1 MAGCNTSSQDT
12 ARTTTGPSAPRLAV
26 SAPVTDIKASDAEE
40 VRPAATT
47 QSGAQPSAED
57 LDPVLEMIKSAS
69 SISEETGDSIQQIVS
84 ALEKISVSD
93 DNVGVIIDNLIK
105 RDEAEA
111 AETPQSPEG
120 QVGEEKGVAAIAAEE
135 PREDDVKPAELVI
148 PEGRDPSLAPEA
160 LAAAFAL
167 IRPKATLN
175 EDLAIEP
182 VAPIPIP
189 EKPEGGFRIAILA
202 PYTGPAAAIGQRI
215 RKGAELAL
223 FELQLQQVDLIFQDT
238 ASGAE
243 AAVLQAVR
251 DQADLILG
259 PVFAEDT
266 RKAWPFAQAASVPMI
281 SFSNDLVVARP
292 GLWILGQTP
301 EQEIETALAY
311 ALQHVKPNPKSGR
324 RDLAIALVEQDSVYG
339 RRVAN
344 HANEILLEA
353 GIGDIKRLTI
363 NAETRSNEAAL
374 RRVVRNFVQWRKSSN
389 GSSSRVPV
397 FDLVIMAGDN
407 TFSLGVAPVLAW
419 YDLDPE
425 KVRYLGTSIWDDA
438 ATLQEP
444 SLAGA
449 WYANAPRDQHGRF
462 AQLWAKT
469 SGTPAD
475 RLSMLGFDAV
485 ALVGTIVREKADLYQ
500 ELTNPIG
507 FSGFSGMFRLL
518 PDGRNLRLLDVREI
532 NDSTSTIIA
541 PGPESF

>member
-1 MAGCNTSSQDT
+1 MAGCNTSSQNTVRATT
-12 ARTTTGPSAPRLAV
+12 APSASGPVL
-26 SAPVTDIKASDAEE
+26 SASVTDITASDAGDAL
-40 VRPAATT
+40 PAPEIK
-47 QSGAQPSAED
+47 SGEQPSAED
-57 LDPVLEMIKSAS
+57 LDPVLDMIKSAS
-69 SISEETGDSIQQIVS
+69 SISEETGESIQQIVS

-93 DNVGVIIDNLIK
+93 DNVGTIIDNLIK
-105 RDEAEA
+105 RDEKEA
-111 AETPQSPEG
+111 AIPPPSPE
-120 QVGEEKGVAAIAAEE
+120 VPIGEESGFTTIPAQELQ
-135 PREDDVKPAELVI
+135 EDDVKPAELVI

-189 EKPEGGFRIAILA
+189 EKPEGGFRIALLA

-223 FELQLQQVDLIFQDT
+223 FELQLEQVDLIFQDT
-238 ASGAE
+238 ASGVE
-243 AAVLQAVR
+243 PAVLQAVR
-251 DQADLILG
+251 DQVDLILG

-266 RKAWPFAQAASVPMI
+266 RKAWPLAQAASVPMI

-339 RRVAN
+339 RRVAH
-344 HANEILLEA
+344 HASEILALA
-353 GIGDIKRLTI
+353 GYKDIKRLTI

-374 RRVVRNFVQWRKSSN
+374 RRVVRNFAQWRKSSN

-449 WYANAPRDQHGRF
+449 WYANAPRDQQGRF
-462 AQLWAKT
+462 AHLWAKT
-469 SGTPAD
+469 SSTPAD

-485 ALVGTIVREKADLYQ
+485 ALIGTIVREKADLYQ

-532 NDSTSTIIA
+532 NGGTSTIIA
-541 PGPESF
+541 PGPQSF